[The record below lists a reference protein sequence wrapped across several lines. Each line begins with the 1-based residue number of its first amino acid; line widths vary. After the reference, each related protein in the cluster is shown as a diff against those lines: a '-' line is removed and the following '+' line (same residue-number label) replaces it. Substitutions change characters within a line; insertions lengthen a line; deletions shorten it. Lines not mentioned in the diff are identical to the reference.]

1 MKTGI
6 ITQPLHT
13 NYGGLLQNYALQK
26 TLRDCGHEVYTINK
40 RKLRECREPVIKTLL
55 KDCARIIARRLLNKA
70 TSMTSGEIATIQR
83 PCQKFVDNNITTTKK
98 YHNDKELTEIVNR
111 HKFEAYVVGS
121 DQVWRPRY
129 SANIYNDFLD
139 FCQAENNIKRIAYAA
154 SFGVDE
160 WEFTPRETTECSR
173 LAQLF
178 DAISVREESGIELCR
193 KHLKTEAQ
201 QVIDPTMLLS
211 KETYMELAQQAGEEK
226 SSGELF
232 CYILDGNDSITHTID
247 LLEERLSMKS
257 FQVTPKKKSRILKRN
272 DRIEDYIIPAPTKW
286 IQAFNDAKIVFTD
299 SFHGCVFS
307 IIFNKP
313 FWVIGNNERG
323 NARFHSL
330 LTKFNLKER
339 LIDIKEIESTDLNTP
354 IDWERVNTIKEEWK
368 RESLNFIKKYL

>member
-40 RKLRECREPVIKTLL
+40 RKLRECRKPVIKTLL

-160 WEFTPRETTECSR
+160 WEFTPRETTVCSR

-257 FQVTPKKKSRILKRN
+257 FQVTPKKKSRILKKN

-323 NARFHSL
+323 NTRFHSL